1 VTGIHI
7 KLPTELHRHVK
18 AQAAL
23 EGKTLGEF
31 INELLSQKV
40 GR

>member
-1 VTGIHI
+1 MTSIQI

-31 INELLSQKV
+31 INELLSQRV
-40 GR
+40 SR